1 MIPWEIYAHVYV
13 CIHTLTDSENL
24 VIIWLKSLNITAMII
39 FYGNLK
45 PSNLKE
51 ITVNLYLCII
61 AWSVQPGEELI
72 YLTRNQENIG
82 RLVGR

>member
-1 MIPWEIYAHVYV
+1 
-13 CIHTLTDSENL
+13 
-24 VIIWLKSLNITAMII
+24 MII